1 MLIFLADFLLAEN
14 ILSNVSLRPF
24 LPITILSFR
33 TVYKMIDAD
42 QYYTDYLYR
51 KIPAGNGA
59 EIG

>member
-1 MLIFLADFLLAEN
+1 LAALLLAEN

-24 LPITILSFR
+24 LPITISSFR

-51 KIPAGNGA
+51 KIPASNGA